1 MIFKNLLVFIDGA
14 EDSNVAFETAAAIAD
29 HWDAHLTVVAVTA
42 HPSFNLGYQSVAASQ
57 LYFTDLE
64 RAHAEAAELA
74 ETARAFLLAKGLSGS
89 VRWGSD
95 TSSGLS
101 EIAAI
106 NSYDSDLVL
115 VSQPGEDEFGSL
127 RTAVLEGVLFDSGRP
142 LVVVP
147 RGWTSGIFGEQIMIA
162 WLPSR
167 EAARAIHDAM
177 PFILAPGRATV
188 AIVDPSIG
196 DREYGEEPGADIAAS
211 LARHGV
217 EVTVD
222 QLPRSDRSVAEAIR
236 EHAVACSADL
246 IVMGGYGHS
255 RLREAIIGGVTRDM
269 IANTS
274 VPLLISH

>member
-14 EDSNVAFETAAAIAD
+14 DDSLITLEVAATMAES
-29 HWDAHLTVVAVTA
+29 WDARLTVVAVTA
-42 HPSFNLGYQSVAASQ
+42 HPSFNLGYQSMATSQ
-57 LYFTDLE
+57 LYFKDVE
-64 RAHAEAAELA
+64 RAHAQAAELA
-74 ETARAFLLAKGLSGS
+74 ETAKAFLVEKGLSGT

-95 TSSGLS
+95 TQSGLS

-106 NSYDSDLVL
+106 HSYGADLVL
-115 VSQPGEDEFGSL
+115 VSQPGEDEFGPL
-127 RTAVLEGVLFDSGRP
+127 RAAVFEGVLFDSGRP
-142 LVVVP
+142 VVVVP
-147 RGWTSGIFGEQIMIA
+147 RGWAGGAFGKQIMVA

-167 EAARAIHDAM
+167 EAARAIHDAK
-177 PFILAPGRATV
+177 PFILAAGRATIAV
-188 AIVDPSIG
+188 VDPSIS
-196 DREYGEEPGADIAAS
+196 DREYGEEPGADIAAA

-236 EHAVACSADL
+236 EHAVSCSADL